1 MRPRLLILVVV
12 LAALAGC
19 APQYTTPVVDMRPK
33 TEAQLSFEAYWRASL
48 DVLRKHNFKIN
59 LQDRRR
65 GVITTEPLVA
75 KHFFEFWRRDAATAY
90 DLAEGSL
97 QTVYIVAT
105 ISLTRPDETKPDYV
119 LAVTVDRIRSDKIE
133 TRWVAPA
140 GASKARSDAKKTGGD
155 REWENRKGSMVGL
168 GEDDALALQ
177 LRADIEHESAY
188 QMAELSYPGY

>member
-1 MRPRLLILVVV
+1 MRPTQLILLVA
-12 LAALAGC
+12 LAVLAGC

-48 DVLRKHNFKIN
+48 EVLRKHNFKIN

-65 GVITTEPLVA
+65 GLITTEPLVA
-75 KHFFEFWRRDAATAY
+75 KQFFEFWRRDAATTY

-105 ISLTRPDETKPDYV
+105 ISLTRPDEAAPDYV

-133 TRWVAPA
+133 RRWAGPA
-140 GASKARSDAKKTGGD
+140 CSDKARSDAKKTGGD
-155 REWENRKGSMVGL
+155 REYENRKGSMVGL